1 MSDFLSLPQLPFILV
16 SESRQTLP
24 FSSDFL
30 IAVSQVFYSPRVFYS
45 WPYAIYPTSLR
56 LYSYLRFTV

>member
-1 MSDFLSLPQLPFILV
+1 MGRLGVPREVVSNGTIIVKNGQKVSDFLSLPQLPFILV

-30 IAVSQVFYSPRVFYS
+30 IAVSQV
-45 WPYAIYPTSLR
+45 L
-56 LYSYLRFTV
+56 

>member
-1 MSDFLSLPQLPFILV
+1 MGRLGVPREVVSNGTIIVKNGQEMSDSLSLSQLPFILV

-30 IAVSQVFYSPRVFYS
+30 IAVSQ
-45 WPYAIYPTSLR
+45 IL
-56 LYSYLRFTV
+56 